1 MNWFIAALK
10 NYAVFDGRSRRKEF
24 WYFYLFFILTILVL
38 DIIGRLLF
46 GSDMLFYVSE
56 LALIVPYF
64 AVAIRRMHDVNK
76 SGWFCL
82 IPIYN
87 LILFCTPGTTG
98 PNDYGSDPKRPEF
111 DEFLKDADPVQPA

>member
-24 WYFYLFFILTILVL
+24 WYFYLFYILSVLVL
-38 DIIGRLLF
+38 DFIGILLF
-46 GSDMLFYVSE
+46 RSSVLFYLAE
-56 LALIVPYF
+56 LGLIIPYF
-64 AVAIRRMHDVNK
+64 AVTIRRMHDVDK

-87 LILFCTPGTTG
+87 LILCFTPGTEG
-98 PNDYGSDPKRPEF
+98 PNKYGSDPKRPEF
-111 DEFLKDADPVQPA
+111 DEFLKDADPVQPG